1 MGGGGEA
8 QVAVGIDRRRWRGT
22 GSGGKRWEAVGWH
35 MLRWEEM
42 GGGGEVL

>member
-8 QVAVGIDRRRWRGT
+8 QVAVGKDGRR
-22 GSGGKRWEAVGWH
+22 SGGTCGGGKV
-35 MLRWEEM
+35 L